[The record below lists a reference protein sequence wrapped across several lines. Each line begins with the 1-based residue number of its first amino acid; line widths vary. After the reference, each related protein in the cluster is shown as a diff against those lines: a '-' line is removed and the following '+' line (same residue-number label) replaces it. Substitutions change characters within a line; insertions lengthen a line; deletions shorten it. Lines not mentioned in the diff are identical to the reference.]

1 MKEETK
7 KYLIIGGGLI
17 VAVAVG
23 IIVYKKYEAGA
34 GASQA
39 AADQSTQDELAYLE
53 AQSMDNAYAGFGG
66 GGGGVGS
73 IGIASPPPVSGMT
86 FAQEIASIEQAF
98 GFGPPASSPN
108 SAGAPPSGSAPS
120 GGAAAPAGSPPPKKT
135 NGPLPI
141 PPQQQ
146 RHAADWHTLM
156 EETPVDFGREGV
168 AVA

>member
-7 KYLIIGGGLI
+7 KYLIIGGGLVI
-17 VAVAVG
+17 AIAVG
-23 IIVYKKYEAGA
+23 IIVYKKYEASA

-66 GGGGVGS
+66 GGGVGS
-73 IGIASPPPVSGMT
+73 IGVASPPSVSGMT

-108 SAGAPPSGSAPS
+108 SAGAPTSGSAPS
-120 GGAAAPAGSPPPKKT
+120 GGTAAPAGSPSTRK
-135 NGPLPI
+135 NISPLPL

-146 RHAADWHTLM
+146 RHVADWHTLM
-156 EETPVDFGREGV
+156 EETPADFQREGV